1 MYLPAAKM
9 VPLADPKVEMA
20 TESGMIHENMPK
32 ILLPNVWNK
41 TRPNAN
47 CLLLFSDASDSHHG
61 DGVADG
67 HLRGRHHRQVGDV
80 DEQVADC
87 DLSGD
92 FKWAVRQD
100 LTPE

>member
-41 TRPNAN
+41 TSI
-47 CLLLFSDASDSHHG
+47 LLVLDIY
-61 DGVADG
+61 
-67 HLRGRHHRQVGDV
+67 
-80 DEQVADC
+80 
-87 DLSGD
+87 
-92 FKWAVRQD
+92 
-100 LTPE
+100 